1 VAKTVR
7 AWRPYLLLAVG
18 LWSLVTV
25 LAIAEVRSAELVV
38 LAQLAIPARMGGW
51 VGWRPDGS
59 VSAYTL
65 LLVAL
70 VSTGG
75 LLYVVV
81 ERFLRLSAGG
91 PWLRA
96 GVAWAG
102 VGALSLLGAFAIDQ
116 AFRNL

>member
-1 VAKTVR
+1 
-7 AWRPYLLLAVG
+7 
-18 LWSLVTV
+18 
-25 LAIAEVRSAELVV
+25 
-38 LAQLAIPARMGGW
+38 
-51 VGWRPDGS
+51 
-59 VSAYTL
+59 
-65 LLVAL
+65 
-70 VSTGG
+70 